1 MLNIVSTDNMPNLEY
16 IEEGRQFLN
25 NTLAFSYGRTSKDYS
40 TFDPMVIDMIQQDK
54 NFLNNMVIEMQSMII
69 AVLKDDSNFEGEQ
82 QVKEELALMIALYS
96 ILFRREH
103 TQKEEDTLL
112 ALHDKFLC
120 LLLSDKDFVRLLKD
134 MRESI

>member
-82 QVKEELALMIALYS
+82 QIKEELALMIALYS

>member
-40 TFDPMVIDMIQQDK
+40 TFDPMVIEMIQQDK

-103 TQKEEDTLL
+103 TKKEEDTLL

-120 LLLSDKDFVRLLKD
+120 LLLSDKEFVRLLSD
-134 MRESI
+134 MKQAM

>member
-1 MLNIVSTDNMPNLEY
+1 MINIISTDNMPNLNYVDEA
-16 IEEGRQFLN
+16 RQFLN

-82 QVKEELALMIALYS
+82 QIKEELALMIALYS